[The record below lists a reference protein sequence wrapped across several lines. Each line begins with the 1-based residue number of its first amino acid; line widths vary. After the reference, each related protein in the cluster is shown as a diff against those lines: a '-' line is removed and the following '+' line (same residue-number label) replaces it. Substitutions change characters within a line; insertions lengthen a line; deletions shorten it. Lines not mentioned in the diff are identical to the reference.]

1 MINYRNVQLRND
13 LSTTSNRYSR
23 LNRPTYILQW
33 SALCVQIIRER
44 ERKNKNWMQVL
55 KIRIYASMR
64 FPSYE
69 ELRKRLNW
77 NMNVPLFLCSTR
89 NEYKDVGERFA
100 LKGIKRIRT
109 KLRAFEG
116 RKEN

>member
-1 MINYRNVQLRND
+1 
-13 LSTTSNRYSR
+13 
-23 LNRPTYILQW
+23 
-33 SALCVQIIRER
+33 
-44 ERKNKNWMQVL
+44 
-55 KIRIYASMR
+55 
-64 FPSYE
+64 
-69 ELRKRLNW
+69 
-77 NMNVPLFLCSTR
+77 MNVSLFLRSTR

>member
-1 MINYRNVQLRND
+1 
-13 LSTTSNRYSR
+13 
-23 LNRPTYILQW
+23 
-33 SALCVQIIRER
+33 
-44 ERKNKNWMQVL
+44 
-55 KIRIYASMR
+55 
-64 FPSYE
+64 
-69 ELRKRLNW
+69 
-77 NMNVPLFLCSTR
+77 MNVPLFLCSMR